1 MMTTG
6 RILLD
11 LSDLQT
17 QTMHILGRS
26 STAVR
31 QFDVLMA
38 TIRRENNARLLAL
51 TAKQDAMNGTV
62 LPDGASHF
70 DEYTKAHAADRI
82 NDARAINQG
91 KY

>member
-1 MMTTG
+1 MTTG

-11 LSDLQT
+11 LADLQK
-17 QTMHILGRS
+17 QTMHILGRT

-31 QFDVLMA
+31 QFDILA
-38 TIRRENNARLLAL
+38 ETIRRENYQRLRSITQSAE
-51 TAKQDAMNGTV
+51 AVNGTYWPEGTV
-62 LPDGASHF
+62 DYN
-70 DEYTKAHAADRI
+70 EYTKAHAAERI

>member
-17 QTMHILGRS
+17 QTMHILGRT

-38 TIRRENNARLLAL
+38 TIRRENAQRLSVLSAS
-51 TAKQDAMNGTV
+51 QDAVNGTV
-62 LPDGASHF
+62 LPDGASDF
-70 DEYTKAHAADRI
+70 NEYTKAHAAERI
-82 NDARAINQG
+82 NDARAIN
-91 KY
+91 KL